1 MSLPRLSSTRTIG
14 ALSSLAL
21 VAALLTG
28 ASAASAEVTP
38 PPAGDVST
46 TPAPTETG
54 EAPAL
59 DPAVEPTE
67 APLEVPAL
75 EDPAAVAPQ
84 NQPTP
89 EEGEPVEAELTA
101 AAAAASGSVP
111 VYRFYSPKFGGHH
124 YTTSVSERD
133 HILRTWPTE
142 WQYEGVRYN
151 AYTSEVAG
159 SVPVYRFWSE
169 WYKAHFFTTSAAE
182 KADVERRHG
191 DIWKYEGIAYYAYPV
206 DANISGSNEV
216 DRFWSTKLNRHF
228 YTADRNEAQTVKTRW
243 PDIWSSEG
251 TRFRV
256 LPGTAGAPLPELP
269 KVQWPIARNVWTWSS
284 STNGFSSWH
293 PGVDMMSPRNTP
305 IYAIADGTVI
315 TSTEGSGS
323 GLGVYIEVE
332 HQINGQRV
340 VSRYGHMQ
348 YGTREVARGTQVK
361 KGQKLGGVG
370 DSGNAYGTHLH
381 FEVVV
386 NGNKVDPMWWLPNNG
401 ADK

>member
-1 MSLPRLSSTRTIG
+1 MSRIRPVLSR
-14 ALSSLAL
+14 SLAAVSS
-21 VAALLTG
+21 VALFTALMVG

-38 PPAGDVST
+38 APVEGVAEQNTQAPSGETDAPVAESPIDKAPEEQAPADETLVD
-46 TPAPTETG
+46 PAPVET
-54 EAPAL
+54 
-59 DPAVEPTE
+59 DPI
-67 APLEVPAL
+67 EVPAEQL
-75 EDPAAVAPQ
+75 EAM
-84 NQPTP
+84 
-89 EEGEPVEAELTA
+89 A
-101 AAAAASGSVP
+101 AAAPGSTPVYRFHNPVSGGHVYVSDVNERNHIYLNWGHEWKYEGVRFNVYSSKVP
-111 VYRFYSPKFGGHH
+111 GTTEVYRFYSPRLQSHF
-124 YTTSVSERD
+124 YTTDANEKDRVIETQSNIWTYEKIAFYVY
-133 HILRTWPTE
+133 PT
-142 WQYEGVRYN
+142 GAN
-151 AYTSEVAG
+151 IDG
-159 SVPVYRFWSE
+159 SQLAERFWSD
-169 WYKAHFFTTSAAE
+169 KF
-182 KADVERRHG
+182 
-191 DIWKYEGIAYYAYPV
+191 
-206 DANISGSNEV
+206 
-216 DRFWSTKLNRHF
+216 LRHF
-228 YTADRNEAQTVKTRW
+228 YSADAAEISTVKANW
-243 PDIWSSEG
+243 PTIWSPEG
-251 TRFRV
+251 ARFRV
-256 LPGTAGAPLPELP
+256 LPGTAEAPLPELP

-305 IYAIADGTVI
+305 MYAIADGTVI

-332 HQINGQRV
+332 HQVNGQRV